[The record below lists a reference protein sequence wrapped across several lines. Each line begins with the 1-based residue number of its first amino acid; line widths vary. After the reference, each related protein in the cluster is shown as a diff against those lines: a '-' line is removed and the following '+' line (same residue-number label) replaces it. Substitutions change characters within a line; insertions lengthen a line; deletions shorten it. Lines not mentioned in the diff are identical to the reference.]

1 MMPENE
7 QKSEKRKNAPHPNN
21 NRKKRTTPGKGRGRK
36 KKSFL
41 SKYGSMLLIILIF
54 LIGLSVLLY
63 PNISEYFNSR
73 NSSRAVAN
81 YESDLAKTSETER
94 QEMLAA
100 ARAYNQ
106 ELLTND
112 TRFEEMSAAQLERY
126 NSVLN
131 INGEGMMCYME
142 IPSLGVSLP
151 VYHTTG
157 EIVLQRY
164 IGHVEGSS
172 LPVGGLGT
180 HAVLSGHRGL
190 PSAELF
196 TNLDRMEEGDLFQIH
211 VLGEVL
217 TYQVDDISVVLPEEV
232 TQLTIDL
239 EQDWVT
245 LVTCTPYGVNTHR
258 LLVRGTRIETPED
271 LEAVMGDTVMM
282 TKLNISL
289 WIALGMGVLF
299 LIILIMLWLSSRK
312 KKGQDAEPAKKKKK
326 RKKRPAGGG
335 RRKTAPKT
343 AVRRKKPTTEPKSK
357 EEPEP
362 KAEPESTTGPKPK
375 AELGPK
381 AEPELESKQEP
392 VPVVETAQTPE
403 PTQTSETK
411 SEPTPETEQR
421 QEPALKQD
429 TKPDASILQEE
440 AFRYVPQE
448 WEAALQSAMHAQ
460 VELMRKRMEV
470 ISAKEE
476 VVRNRMETIGAQED
490 ALSDREE
497 AIAAREEAIAA
508 REEAIAAREASVSA
522 KEAYLRELLLKPEK
536 DDE

>member
-1 MMPENE
+1 MLPSSNAGGRLVRPRPDCVDINNSRERQMMPKNK
-7 QKSEKRKNAPHPNN
+7 QKSEKRRNAS
-21 NRKKRTTPGKGRGRK
+21 TI
-36 KKSFL
+36 F
-41 SKYGSMLLIILIF
+41 LIILIF

-94 QEMLAA
+94 QEMLAE

-343 AVRRKKPTTEPKSK
+343 AVRKKKPTPEPK
-357 EEPEP
+357 P
-362 KAEPESTTGPKPK
+362 KAEPEPKV
-375 AELGPK
+375 
-381 AEPELESKQEP
+381 EPESKQEP
-392 VPVVETAQTPE
+392 TPAPTPETSPTPETAQSPTPESAPTPETAQTLE
-403 PTQTSETK
+403 QAQ
-411 SEPTPETEQR
+411 TPEQVR
-421 QEPALKQD
+421 EPA
-429 TKPDASILQEE
+429 PDASALREDTY
-440 AFRYVPQE
+440 RYTPQE
-448 WEAALQSAMHAQ
+448 WETALQSAMHAQ

-476 VVRNRMETIGAQED
+476 AVRNRMETISAQEE
-490 ALSDREE
+490 ALS
-497 AIAAREEAIAA
+497 AREGAIVA

-522 KEAYLRELLLKPEK
+522 KEAYLREMMSQKPEK

>member
-1 MMPENE
+1 MLPSSNAGGRLVRPRPDCVDRNNSRERQMMPENE

-112 TRFEEMSAAQLERY
+112 TRFEEMSAAQLEHY

-362 KAEPESTTGPKPK
+362 AQTP
-375 AELGPK
+375 
-381 AEPELESKQEP
+381 
-392 VPVVETAQTPE
+392 ETAQTPE
-403 PTQTSETK
+403 QV
-411 SEPTPETEQR
+411 R
-421 QEPALKQD
+421 EPA
-429 TKPDASILQEE
+429 PDASALREDT
-440 AFRYVPQE
+440 YKYTPQE

-460 VELMRKRMEV
+460 VELMRRRMEV
-470 ISAKEE
+470 ISAREAA
-476 VVRNRMETIGAQED
+476 VQNRMETISAQED

>member
-326 RKKRPAGGG
+326 RKKRPAGDG
-335 RRKTAPKT
+335 RRRTAPKT
-343 AVRRKKPTTEPKSK
+343 AVRKKKPAPEPKSK
-357 EEPEP
+357 AEPEPKVEPEP
-362 KAEPESTTGPKPK
+362 KAEPEP
-375 AELGPK
+375 
-381 AEPELESKQEP
+381 KQEP
-392 VPVVETAQTPE
+392 TPAPTPE
-403 PTQTSETK
+403 TS
-411 SEPTPETEQR
+411 PTPETEQAPTPESAQTPETAQTLEQAQTPEQVR
-421 QEPALKQD
+421 EPA
-429 TKPDASILQEE
+429 PDASALREDTY
-440 AFRYVPQE
+440 RYTPQE
-448 WEAALQSAMHAQ
+448 WETALQSAMHAQ

-476 VVRNRMETIGAQED
+476 AVRNRMETISAQEE
-490 ALSDREE
+490 ALS
-497 AIAAREEAIAA
+497 AREGAIAA

-522 KEAYLRELLLKPEK
+522 KEAYLREMMSQKPEK

>member
-1 MMPENE
+1 MLPSSNAGGRLVRPRPDCVDINNSRERQMMPKNK
-7 QKSEKRKNAPHPNN
+7 QKSEKRRNAS
-21 NRKKRTTPGKGRGRK
+21 TI
-36 KKSFL
+36 F
-41 SKYGSMLLIILIF
+41 LIILIF

-172 LPVGGLGT
+172 LPVGGLGP

-343 AVRRKKPTTEPKSK
+343 AVRKKKPTPMPE
-357 EEPEP
+357 EEPTPEEKPKQEETPEAGQEP
-362 KAEPESTTGPKPK
+362 KA
-375 AELGPK
+375 
-381 AEPELESKQEP
+381 
-392 VPVVETAQTPE
+392 E

-476 VVRNRMETIGAQED
+476 VVRNRMEIISAQED